1 MKTLIILTL
10 SAMISF
16 FAGQAMAAC
25 PRNTNKNQCTKSKE
39 VCATKRVAASLNM
52 SVATKTVVPA
62 ANKSKKVQ

>member
-25 PRNTNKNQCTKSKE
+25 PKNASKNQCTKSVE
-39 VCATKRVAASLNM
+39 ECGKRVAASLNK
-52 SVATKTVVPA
+52 SVATKTVAPA
-62 ANKSKKVQ
+62 KNKSKKVQ